1 MLIAIGKFGEMLDA
15 PSPYELS
22 ETFLKREV
30 DEAKKSPSHSRRVV
44 LSVNARCLIRLK
56 EQKFNEHCYPLSSEN
71 SLLVFRGY
79 FSKKAQ
85 CKLYIFQ
92 IVDKVIQDA

>member
-30 DEAKKSPSHSRRVV
+30 DETKKKSQ
-44 LSVNARCLIRLK
+44 AIQG
-56 EQKFNEHCYPLSSEN
+56 E
-71 SLLVFRGY
+71 
-79 FSKKAQ
+79 
-85 CKLYIFQ
+85 LYCQ
-92 IVDKVIQDA
+92 